1 MMAHQNVKN
10 LMLREDVVWAIRD
23 GEFHNYSES
32 TIDEGIEILTFHP
45 AGERQSD
52 GSYPEGTLNDLL
64 DQRLGE
70 LTAICVVTTM
80 SCSLHPPEPYFIK
93 HVDWRP
99 CI

>member
-32 TIDEGIEILTFHP
+32 TIDEGIEVLTVHP

-52 GSYPEGTLNDLL
+52 GSYPEGTLNYLV

-70 LTAICVVTTM
+70 LCVVATM
-80 SCSLHPPEPYFIK
+80 SCSLHPPEPHFMK
-93 HVDWRP
+93 HVDRRP
-99 CI
+99 GI